1 MINQISLKIEEKG
14 RRKMYQ
20 KQGPSKGATTT
31 LLLSLNLWSDD
42 ISKTQW

>member
-1 MINQISLKIEEKG
+1 VDDKPNFIKKKEEKG

-31 LLLSLNLWSDD
+31 LV
-42 ISKTQW
+42 ISKYVK